1 MTHSRSVRTVQ
12 ILLTL
17 IAFEFF
23 GPAIRDTGVSHL
35 LNVEWVGHA
44 RLHLA
49 WLLGFMVCS
58 GIANLYF
65 IWRRHTPKIPDLH
78 ISFIWQGC
86 NLVGFWIAT
95 VLVDSYG
102 GAIIDPNH
110 HAHIFGID
118 ENVLAFT
125 ALTVLYVIALVIL
138 RTRVVPQ
145 RREQPNVQ
153 SA

>member
-1 MTHSRSVRTVQ
+1 MTTSAGIRTVQ

-17 IAFEFF
+17 IVLEFF
-23 GPAIRDTGVSHL
+23 GPAIRDTGASHL
-35 LNVEWVGHA
+35 QNVEWVGHA

-65 IWRRHTPKIPDLH
+65 IWRTRAPKVPDLH

-95 VLVDSYG
+95 LFVDSYG

-110 HAHIFGID
+110 HMHIFGVD
-118 ENVLAFT
+118 ENVLAFS
-125 ALTVLYVIALVIL
+125 ALTAIYIIAFVIL
-138 RTRVVPQ
+138 RTKVVP
-145 RREQPNVQ
+145 RSNDLSRAE